1 MSAPPPAHI
10 RARKPEK
17 ILEVEW
23 STSNVTRIPFKL
35 LRISCPCAVC
45 VDEMTGERILDP
57 ATIPDDI
64 VPSKLEFTGNYALKV
79 TWPDGHSTGLY
90 TWDLFDEIA
99 RCMKSN

>member
-10 RARKPEK
+10 RVRKPEK

-23 STSNVTRIPFKL
+23 TAANTARIPFKL
-35 LRISCPCAVC
+35 LRTSCPCAVC
-45 VDEMTGERILDP
+45 VDEMTGQRILDP

-64 VPSKLEFTGNYALKV
+64 VPSHLEFTGNYALKV

-90 TWDLFDEIA
+90 TWDLLDEIA
-99 RCMKSN
+99 RCMKSS